1 MFSAFFERP
10 CLYFSMAIREGLAL
24 RRTIALFL
32 FYFLSLSFFCSSS
45 LFASFLP
52 SAALSSAISVMN
64 VLCVSEME
72 KLRETVNSRLLT
84 MIEKMRLFCT
94 FKNQSRS
101 PRFIFH
107 RNSVVSS
114 FPERKNDLLKH
125 ERHHVQNG
133 ACHEIASGNMVTLVR
148 KQNMIFLEMYFFY
161 YYYKSCNYKLIWKGT
176 FVTNMKML
184 NFFFIN
190 SFTYL
195 TIFETPLIYLCAFC
209 IKKHN
214 IFLSHFDL
222 ETHFPFYAIH
232 FFCIP
237 KI

>member
-1 MFSAFFERP
+1 MWDLRSHFLQFAECAILCIICEDYDKSMFRAFFERP

-32 FYFLSLSFFCSSS
+32 FYFLFLSFFCSSS

-84 MIEKMRLFCT
+84 MMEKMRLFCT

-101 PRFIFH
+101 PCFIFS

-125 ERHHVQNG
+125 ERHHV
-133 ACHEIASGNMVTLVR
+133 
-148 KQNMIFLEMYFFY
+148 
-161 YYYKSCNYKLIWKGT
+161 
-176 FVTNMKML
+176 
-184 NFFFIN
+184 
-190 SFTYL
+190 
-195 TIFETPLIYLCAFC
+195 
-209 IKKHN
+209 
-214 IFLSHFDL
+214 
-222 ETHFPFYAIH
+222 
-232 FFCIP
+232 
-237 KI
+237 